1 VKYAFIRE
9 LSGEHAITRLCSALG
24 VSRSGYHE
32 WLARAPSA
40 RARDNDR
47 LLARIEAVHKEAHE
61 SYGAL
66 RTWRALRRAG
76 EGCGR
81 HRVARV
87 RRAAGI
93 EAKRKRRFRQTVE
106 RHVVEPPAPNL
117 LKRDFDAAAR
127 DRVWVGDTTAIAT
140 RRGWLFLAVLIDLFS
155 RKVVGWAMA
164 ERQTLELSLGALRMA
179 LDQRKPG
186 PGLVHHTDQG
196 SIYASPVYREVLARH
211 GARASMSRKGNAWD
225 NAVAES
231 FFSSLK
237 NELVH
242 HCRFADQAEARG
254 AVFAWIEGFYN
265 RRRIHSTLDF
275 VSPSDYEARYQLR
288 SVTCPENRG

>member
-1 VKYAFIRE
+1 MKYAFIRE
-9 LSGEHAITRLCSALG
+9 LAGEHAITRLCSARG

-32 WLARAPSA
+32 WLAREPSA
-40 RARDNDR
+40 RARDDER

-66 RTWRALRRAG
+66 RTWRALRREG

-81 HRVARV
+81 HRVARL

-93 EAKRKRRFRQTVE
+93 EARRKRRFRRTVE
-106 RHVVEPPAPNL
+106 RHVVAPPAPNL
-117 LKRDFDAAAR
+117 LKRDFGAAAR

-140 RRGWLFLAVLIDLFS
+140 RKGWLFLAVLIDLFS

-164 ERQTLELSLGALRMA
+164 ERQTLELSLAALRMA

-196 SIYASPVYREVLARH
+196 SIYASPVYREVLARRGLH
-211 GARASMSRKGNAWD
+211 ASMSRKGNAWD

-242 HCRFADQAEARG
+242 HCRFADQAEARS

-275 VSPSDYEARYQLR
+275 VSPSDYEARNELR
-288 SVTCPENRG
+288 SQTCPENRG

>member
-1 VKYAFIRE
+1 MKYAFIRE
-9 LSGEHAITRLCSALG
+9 LAGEHAITRLCSALG

-32 WLARAPSA
+32 WLAREPSA
-40 RARDNDR
+40 RARDDER

-66 RTWRALRRAG
+66 RTWRALRREG

-81 HRVARV
+81 HRVARL

-93 EAKRKRRFRQTVE
+93 EARRKRRFRRTVE
-106 RHVVEPPAPNL
+106 RHVVAPPAPNL
-117 LKRDFDAAAR
+117 LKRDFGAAAR

-140 RRGWLFLAVLIDLFS
+140 RKGWLFLAVLIDLFS

-164 ERQTLELSLGALRMA
+164 ERQTLDLSLAALRMA

-211 GARASMSRKGNAWD
+211 GLHASMSRKGTCWD
-225 NAVAES
+225 NACVES
-231 FFSSLK
+231 FFGTLK
-237 NELVH
+237 RELVYH
-242 HCRFADQAEARG
+242 RRYVTRDEATQDI
-254 AVFAWIEGFYN
+254 FEYIEVFYN
-265 RRRIHSTLDF
+265 RKRRHSTLGYD
-275 VSPSDYEARYQLR
+275 SPAEYEARTA
-288 SVTCPENRG
+288 VA